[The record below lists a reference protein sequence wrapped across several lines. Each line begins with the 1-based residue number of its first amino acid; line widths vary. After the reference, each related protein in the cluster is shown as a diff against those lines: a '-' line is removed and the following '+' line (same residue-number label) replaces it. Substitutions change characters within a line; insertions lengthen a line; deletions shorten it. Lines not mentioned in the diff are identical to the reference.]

1 MDAKAFAYGNSNQRS
16 AYLRFFEGVTHC
28 TLDDLLQP
36 ELNRTFKV
44 TSESLEWLADG
55 MAKEKF
61 GSSELAQR
69 LLALMEELQDISDD
83 VLA

>member
-1 MDAKAFAYGNSNQRS
+1 MDVKAFAYGNSNQRA
-16 AYLRFFEGVTHC
+16 AYLRFIESATHC

-44 TSESLEWLADG
+44 ASESLEWLAEG

-61 GSSELAQR
+61 GSPDLAQR
-69 LLALMEELQDISDD
+69 LLALMEELQVISND